1 MAMAIIRTVLGDIL
15 ADEAGITLTH
25 EHLRYAY
32 AGCEYDHNNVWD
44 VDSVAAQ
51 IGETLRSG
59 LEQNGIRTLVD
70 LTPPELGR
78 HPRLMAEAQRISGV
92 NIVGTT
98 GFYGEHN
105 AVGMPFYWRRKS
117 IEYMEELIVRDI
129 TEGMVYDG
137 TLTPYKAGVIKV
149 STGALTSQPTPVSP
163 NGTRIGIYEE
173 RAIRA
178 AARAQRKLG
187 CAINTHTHPV
197 DWTVTN
203 PGIEMLDIMD
213 QEGADLSK
221 VIIGHCFIKPSLD
234 QLKAICARGAN
245 LQIDHIGIPW
255 MHDSADE
262 LDEQMAVLIC
272 RLTELGY
279 LERLVFSYDRFFY
292 HGRGPV
298 TTEEPDQFNA
308 KVPFS
313 YLFESFAPRLEK
325 KGFGKSELRR
335 VLVDNAQRLLAF
347 SPSEARRGEGKMTQK
362 TKEVV

>member
-1 MAMAIIRTVLGDIL
+1 MSIIRTVLSDIPAL
-15 ADEAGITLTH
+15 QAGITLTH

-44 VDSVAAQ
+44 VGMVAAQ
-51 IGETLRSG
+51 ISQTLHNG
-59 LEQNGIRTLVD
+59 MKQNGVETLVD

-78 HPRLMAEAQRISGV
+78 HPRLMAEAQRLSGV
-92 NIVGTT
+92 NIVATA

-105 AVGMPFYWRRKS
+105 AIGLPFYWRRKS
-117 IEYMEELIVRDI
+117 VGYMKELIVRDI

-137 TLTPYKAGVIKV
+137 ALTPYRAGVIKV
-149 STGALTSQPTPVSP
+149 STGALMDIPTPVGP
-163 NGTRIGIYEE
+163 KGTRIGVYEE
-173 RAIRA
+173 KAIRA
-178 AARAQRKLG
+178 AARAQRILG

-213 QEGADLSK
+213 EEGADPSK
-221 VIIGHCFIKPSLD
+221 VIIGHCFIKTTLE
-234 QLKAICARGAN
+234 QLKAICERGAN

-255 MHDSADE
+255 MHSSSDA
-262 LDEQMAVLIC
+262 LDEQMANLIC
-272 RLTELGY
+272 ELTVLGY
-279 LERLVFSYDRFFY
+279 LDRLVFSYDRFFV

-298 TTEEPDQFNA
+298 TEEEPEQFNT

-313 YLFESFAPRLEK
+313 YLFDSFAPRLER

-347 SPSEARRGEGKMTQK
+347 SPSQAGRVESKVARKNE
-362 TKEVV
+362 EVA

>member
-1 MAMAIIRTVLGDIL
+1 MAIIRTVLGDIP
-15 ADEAGITLTH
+15 ADQAGITLTH

-32 AGCEYDHNNVWD
+32 AGCEYDHNNLWD
-44 VDSVAAQ
+44 VDTVAAQ
-51 IGETLRSG
+51 VGQTLRNG
-59 LEQNGIRTLVD
+59 MAQNGIRTLVD

-105 AVGMPFYWRRKS
+105 AIGLPFYWRRKS
-117 IEYMEELIVRDI
+117 VEYMEELIVRDI
-129 TEGMVYDG
+129 TEGMVYDSA
-137 TLTPYKAGVIKV
+137 LTPYRAGIIKV
-149 STGALTSQPTPVSP
+149 STGALTSKPTPVSA
-163 NGTRIGIYEE
+163 NGTRIGVYEE
-173 RAIRA
+173 KAIRA

-187 CAINTHTHPV
+187 CSINTHTHPV

-203 PGIEMLDIMD
+203 PGIEMLDIMEA
-213 QEGADLSK
+213 EGADPGK
-221 VIIGHCFIKPSLD
+221 VIIGHCFIKPTLE
-234 QLKAICARGAN
+234 QLKEICARGAN

-262 LDEQMAVLIC
+262 LDEKMANLIC
-272 RLTELGY
+272 ELTELGY
-279 LERLVFSYDRFFY
+279 LDRLAFSYDRFFY

-298 TTEEPDQFNA
+298 TAEEPDQFNT

-325 KGFGKSELRR
+325 KGFGKNELQR

-347 SPSEARRGEGKMTQK
+347 SPAEVRGVTDKAAERQK
-362 TKEVV
+362 EIA